1 MRFLWWASVFLEGQ
15 SSAPTQQKPS
25 LKPTLPQVWPTLPC
39 AAAPSHAPPAPP
51 PPSWPPSPTCPRGR
65 CACRCARRLPPPAR
79 GAFPTVIFS
88 HGLGGS
94 RHAYSAFCA
103 GLAARGFAVLAV
115 EHADGSAAAARV
127 AGEWLPYERWDTAPD
142 SCQLERRM
150 ATRAGELEAAGAV
163 LAALAAG
170 KQVGGLV
177 LGGGD
182 GCGETLLPLFADALA
197 PHPPLLAGHS
207 LGGATVAAA
216 VATGAPAVVALDPWW
231 GAVPT
236 TTKNG
241 DTPNSGDTTP
251 PAPLLVIASEEWQRP
266 LSSLNGACFA
276 GSPDA
281 ALAAAAASPGARGA
295 VWLALRG
302 ATHACFSDFCAR
314 PPRVP
319 GLPPPPPPGLTAP
332 TDGAATVA
340 AAVEAAAR
348 FFEACGGDSRQSVTA
363 AVAAAVVEA
372 VGEDRVDGLRVV
384 GGRRGAVE
392 A

>member
-1 MRFLWWASVFLEGQ
+1 MADFALRRRPKSRATRAAAAVMAAVAHLPAR
-15 SSAPTQQKPS
+15 S
-25 LKPTLPQVWPTLPC
+25 LRLPVC
-39 AAAPSHAPPAPP
+39 AAAA
-51 PPSWPPSPTCPRGR
+51 
-65 CACRCARRLPPPAR
+65 PPAR
-79 GAFPTVIFS
+79 GGFPTVIFS

-115 EHADGSAAAARV
+115 EHADGSAAAARF

-142 SCQLERRM
+142 SDQLTRRM
-150 ATRAGELEAAGAV
+150 ATRAGELGAAAAV

-170 KQVGGLV
+170 TPVHGLVVGGA
-177 LGGGD
+177 GRGGD
-182 GCGETLLPLFADALA
+182 TLFPLFAAALA
-197 PHPPLLAGHS
+197 STPPLLAGHS

-236 TTKNG
+236 KKG
-241 DTPNSGDTTP
+241 DEVETDAKIP

-266 LSSLNGACFA
+266 LASLGGACFA

-281 ALAAAAASPGARGA
+281 ALAAATASPGARGA

-348 FFEACGGDSRQSVTA
+348 FFEACGGDSRQIVTA
-363 AVAAAVVEA
+363 AVAAAVVDA
-372 VGEDRVDGLRVV
+372 VGEERVDGLRVV
-384 GGRRGAVE
+384 GGRRGA